1 MKQTTG
7 TRAAPLRVGV
17 LFGGRSAEHEI
28 SILSARNVIAALD
41 PGRFEAV
48 PIGIARDGRWILQSL
63 PRLLREKGDP
73 RFVQL
78 DAAGCGVSLQ
88 AFAGAA
94 ELVAQDAVKSRMQ
107 LDVVFPVLHGPM
119 GEDGTIQG
127 LLELAGV
134 PYVGAGVL
142 GSSVGMDKDVMKRL
156 LRDAGIPVAPF
167 RTLRSSDYRRSPA
180 SVLLDAEAL
189 GYPLFVKPA
198 NLGSSVGISRVT
210 GRAQLAAAIDK
221 AFEYDAKILIEAAIV
236 GREIECAVLG
246 NDEPV
251 ASIAGE
257 IAVNHPDGFYSYD
270 AKYVDEHGVRLH
282 VPAALDAP
290 TMQRVQDLA
299 VAAFRALECSG
310 MARVDF
316 FLRCDGTVLVN
327 EINTIPGFT
336 AMSMYPKLWAASGM
350 PPHELVT
357 RLIDLALERHLQR
370 RSLRSVRTLRS
381 DCLSLPGRGP
391 G

>member
-1 MKQTTG
+1 MRQTNIV
-7 TRAAPLRVGV
+7 PLRVGI

-41 PGRFEAV
+41 PARFEAV
-48 PIGIARDGRWILQSL
+48 PIGIARDGRWVLQSL
-63 PRLLREKGDP
+63 QRLLRDKGDP
-73 RFVQL
+73 RFAQL
-78 DAAGCGVSLQ
+78 DTAGCGVSLQ
-88 AFAGAA
+88 THAGAA
-94 ELVAQDAVKSRMQ
+94 ELVAQDPSMSRVQ

-142 GSSVGMDKDVMKRL
+142 GSAVGMDKDVMKRL

-167 RTLRSSDYRRSPA
+167 RTLRSSDYRRGPA
-180 SVLLDAEAL
+180 TVLLDAESL

-210 GRAQLAAAIDK
+210 SRAHLAAAIET
-221 AFEYDAKILIEAAIV
+221 AFEYDAKILVEAAIA

-251 ASIAGE
+251 ASVAGE

-270 AKYVDEHGVRLH
+270 AKYVDEHGVRLY
-282 VPAALDAP
+282 VPAALDAAS
-290 TMQRVQDLA
+290 MQEVQSLA
-299 VAAFRALECSG
+299 VATFRALECNG

-316 FLRCDGTVLVN
+316 FLRSDGSILVN
-327 EINTIPGFT
+327 EINTLPGFT
-336 AMSMYPKLWAASGM
+336 AMSMYPKLWAASGV
-350 PPHELVT
+350 PPRELVT

-370 RSLRSVRTLRS
+370 RSLRSVRSLRRS
-381 DCLSLPGRGP
+381 ADSRVAASR
-391 G
+391 